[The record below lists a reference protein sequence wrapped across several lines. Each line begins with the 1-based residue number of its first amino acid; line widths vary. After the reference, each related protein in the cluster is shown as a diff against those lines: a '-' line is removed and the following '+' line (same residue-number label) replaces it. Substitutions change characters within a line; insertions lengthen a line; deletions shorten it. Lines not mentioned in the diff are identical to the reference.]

1 MKRFAKIAAISLA
14 MTTAAAAQPWPGNPP
29 PYERGQY
36 DRGVDEDRA
45 RGDFQDGWVPLA
57 EASTAY
63 GPRQALAI
71 EAPAGRFRVLHIAAT
86 RGRPFLHRVVLVY
99 GDGSRR
105 NFWIERPLSRRQ
117 GVDLQ
122 IDGREVR
129 QVLVV
134 AEPDPRAAYTILGF

>member
-14 MTTAAAAQPWPGNPP
+14 MTTAAAAQPS
-29 PYERGQY
+29 YDRGAY

-45 RGDFQDGWVPLA
+45 RDRFQNSWVPLA
-57 EASTAY
+57 EASTAF
-63 GPRQALAI
+63 GARQALTI
-71 EAPAGRFRVLHIAAT
+71 QAPAGRFRVLHFEAT

-105 NFWIERPLSRRQ
+105 NFWIERPLSRRH